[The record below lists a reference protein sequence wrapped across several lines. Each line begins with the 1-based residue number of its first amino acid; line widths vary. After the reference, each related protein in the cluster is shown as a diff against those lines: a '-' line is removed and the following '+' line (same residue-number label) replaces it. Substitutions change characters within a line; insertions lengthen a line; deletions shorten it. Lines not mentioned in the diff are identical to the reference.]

1 MRPLSFRPDD
11 LRSLLLRNKIATLDE
26 LKQAL
31 GTPVD
36 VTVFRKL
43 KPLDYLTSYSHRGR
57 YYTLREIARFDESG
71 LWSQAEVWFS
81 RFGTLLATAEE
92 FVNRSP
98 RGYFA
103 DELAPVLHVEVQ
115 DALHQLTQ
123 QGRVA
128 RQVVSARYLYT
139 AVDPSVQR
147 RQLLTRRTV
156 ALLPTI
162 VDASVL
168 EVSPEEA
175 KAAILLFYSLLD
187 EQQRRLY
194 AGLESLKLGR
204 GGDRQLADF
213 LDLDPHTVA
222 RGRQQLLAQDVEV
235 DRARRTGGGRQPV
248 EKNARNNRGHR
259 DSSGARHGRRSH
271 HGAEVEP
278 QDDGEDRRGSSGD
291 RHSGLGQYDRSSFVP
306 NGFLSARQPQA
317 DRHQLQSLPRSAIPA
332 DLCPSDSLPATRSS
346 DHQRR

>member
-11 LRSLLLRNKIATLDE
+11 LRALLLRHKIATLEE

-57 YYTLREIARFDESG
+57 YYTLREIARFDDNG
-71 LWSQAEVWFS
+71 LWSEAEAWFS
-81 RFGTLLATAEE
+81 RFGTLLATAEA
-92 FVNRSP
+92 FVNRSL

-115 DALHQLTQ
+115 DALHRLTQ
-123 QGRVA
+123 QGRIA
-128 RQVVSARYLYT
+128 REIISGRYLYT
-139 AVDPSVQR
+139 TRDEALRR
-147 RQLLTRRTV
+147 RQLLTRRSV
-156 ALLPTI
+156 EVLPT
-162 VDASVL
+162 VLDVSVL
-168 EVSPEEA
+168 EVAPEEV

-235 DRARRTGGGRQPV
+235 DRTRKAGAGRKPV
-248 EKNARNNRGHR
+248 EKKR
-259 DSSGARHGRRSH
+259 
-271 HGAEVEP
+271 P
-278 QDDGEDRRGSSGD
+278 K
-291 RHSGLGQYDRSSFVP
+291 
-306 NGFLSARQPQA
+306 
-317 DRHQLQSLPRSAIPA
+317 
-332 DLCPSDSLPATRSS
+332 
-346 DHQRR
+346 

>member
-1 MRPLSFRPDD
+1 MRNVSYRSDE
-11 LRSLLLRNKIATLDE
+11 LRSLLLRNQIATLDE

-36 VTVFRKL
+36 VTIFRKL

-57 YYTLREIARFDESG
+57 YYTLREIVRFDDHG

-81 RFGTLLATAEE
+81 RFGTLLATAEM

-103 DELAPVLHVEVQ
+103 DELARALHVQVQ

-123 QGRVA
+123 QRRVT
-128 RQVVSARYLYT
+128 REMVSGLYLYT
-139 AVDPSVQR
+139 ATDRAVQR
-147 RQLLTRRTV
+147 GQLLTRRTV
-156 ALLPTI
+156 EAVPT
-162 VDASVL
+162 VADASVL
-168 EVSPEEA
+168 EVAEEEM
-175 KAAILLFYSLLD
+175 KTSILLFYSLLD

-248 EKNARNNRGHR
+248 EKK
-259 DSSGARHGRRSH
+259 RRK
-271 HGAEVEP
+271 
-278 QDDGEDRRGSSGD
+278 
-291 RHSGLGQYDRSSFVP
+291 
-306 NGFLSARQPQA
+306 
-317 DRHQLQSLPRSAIPA
+317 
-332 DLCPSDSLPATRSS
+332 
-346 DHQRR
+346 

>member
-11 LRSLLLRNKIATLDE
+11 LRAILLCNKIATLDE

-57 YYTLREIARFDESG
+57 YYTLRDIARFDDNG
-71 LWSQAEVWFS
+71 LWSQAEAWFS

-123 QGRVA
+123 QRRVA
-128 RQVVSARYLYT
+128 RQIVSARYLYT

-147 RQLLTRRTV
+147 RQLLARRTV
-156 ALLPTI
+156 ESLPT
-162 VDASVL
+162 DASVL
-168 EVSPEEA
+168 EVAPEEA

-204 GGDRQLADF
+204 GGDRQLAD
-213 LDLDPHTVA
+213 LLGLDPHTVA
-222 RGRQQLLAQDVEV
+222 RGRQQLLSQDVEV
-235 DRARRTGGGRQPV
+235 DRARKAGAGRKRV
-248 EKNARNNRGHR
+248 EKK
-259 DSSGARHGRRSH
+259 
-271 HGAEVEP
+271 
-278 QDDGEDRRGSSGD
+278 
-291 RHSGLGQYDRSSFVP
+291 
-306 NGFLSARQPQA
+306 RQK
-317 DRHQLQSLPRSAIPA
+317 
-332 DLCPSDSLPATRSS
+332 
-346 DHQRR
+346 

>member
-11 LRSLLLRNKIATLDE
+11 LRALLLRNKIATLEE

-57 YYTLREIARFDESG
+57 YYTLRKIAHFDDYG
-71 LWSQAEVWFS
+71 LWSQAEAWFS
-81 RFGTLLATAEE
+81 RFGTLLATAEG

-123 QGRVA
+123 QRRVA

-213 LDLDPHTVA
+213 LGLDPHTVA
-222 RGRQQLLAQDVEV
+222 RGRQQLLSQDVEV
-235 DRARRTGGGRQPV
+235 DRARKAGAGRKRV
-248 EKNARNNRGHR
+248 EKKR
-259 DSSGARHGRRSH
+259 
-271 HGAEVEP
+271 P
-278 QDDGEDRRGSSGD
+278 K
-291 RHSGLGQYDRSSFVP
+291 
-306 NGFLSARQPQA
+306 
-317 DRHQLQSLPRSAIPA
+317 
-332 DLCPSDSLPATRSS
+332 
-346 DHQRR
+346 